1 MPPSSVTHSAL
12 EASIPSLEL
21 PASVLGHHISPP
33 AQLETQAFSRS
44 KALGSFDSM
53 GSPLKLGLGAGSV
66 VTAEE
71 RTGKEDHEAA
81 QEENDKEDGNHGSTT
96 QEEERI

>member
-33 AQLETQAFSRS
+33 AQLETQTFSRS
-44 KALGSFDSM
+44 KALGSFDIM
-53 GSPLKLGLGAGSV
+53 GSPLKVALDASSV
-66 VTAEE
+66 VSTEE
-71 RTGKEDHEAA
+71 APDKEEKHEDV
-81 QEENDKEDGNHGSTT
+81 QENNDKED
-96 QEEERI
+96 E

>member
-33 AQLETQAFSRS
+33 AQLETQSFSRS
-44 KALGSFDSM
+44 KALCADGFDFM
-53 GSPLKLGLGAGSV
+53 GSPLKVALDAGA
-66 VTAEE
+66 TTTQDKE
-71 RTGKEDHEAA
+71 GKE
-81 QEENDKEDGNHGSTT
+81 EEEEGKPNPAEDKEEDGNHGST
-96 QEEERI
+96 

>member
-33 AQLETQAFSRS
+33 AQLETQSFSRS
-44 KALGSFDSM
+44 KALSAGGSDFM
-53 GSPLKLGLGAGSV
+53 GSPLKVAQDAGA
-66 VTAEE
+66 VTTEDKKE
-71 RTGKEDHEAA
+71 GKE
-81 QEENDKEDGNHGSTT
+81 EEEEGKPNQDEDKEEDGNHEST
-96 QEEERI
+96 